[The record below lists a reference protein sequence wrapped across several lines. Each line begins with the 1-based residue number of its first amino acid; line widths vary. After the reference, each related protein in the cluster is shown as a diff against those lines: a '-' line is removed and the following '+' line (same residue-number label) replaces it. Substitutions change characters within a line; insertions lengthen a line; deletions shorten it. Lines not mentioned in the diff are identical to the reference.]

1 MVVSKETLMRI
12 SIETGRNFMFALY
25 KTSILNLLRVTKEST
40 KVDKSK
46 NELSA
51 TNGRTRIETQEVKQR
66 TRVIR

>member
-1 MVVSKETLMRI
+1 
-12 SIETGRNFMFALY
+12 MFALY